1 MVIDVEYI
9 KNIMTNVFYSPN
21 YSFLYKKYL
30 YDMGNVGISLSFGR
44 YDGGEA
50 KLTITMKKN
59 FDVAHAFNKFFH
71 ISYSNEGTSFYFGS
85 SDNLRCFNFSTIEH
99 CEFKMSQNT
108 QCAEYLS
115 IESDKAKMLQNQ
127 NFDNEQMLD
136 GEIILYGF
144 LEKVDSLPNRP
155 INYDYI

>member
-1 MVIDVEYI
+1 
-9 KNIMTNVFYSPN
+9 MTNLYYSPN
-21 YSFLYKKYL
+21 DGYL
-30 YDMGNVGISLSFGR
+30 YDMENVGISLSFGY
-44 YDGGEA
+44 YDGCEA
-50 KLTITMKKN
+50 KLTITLKKN
-59 FDVAHAFNKFFH
+59 FDVTHAFNKFFH
-71 ISYSNEGTSFYFGS
+71 NSNSNRGKSFYFGS

-115 IESDKAKMLQNQ
+115 IESYKAKMLQNQ

-144 LEKVDSLPNRP
+144 LEKATSLPNKP
-155 INYDYI
+155 INDDYKL